1 MTERLDNLEIDTE
14 WSPAPDGL
22 DLPVG
27 EVHTWIARLNE
38 DDDDEEDGALD
49 DKAASDLSKE
59 ETRRAARF
67 AFARDRNCYV
77 HAHAL
82 LRHLLGRYLGV
93 APSDV
98 NVVQS
103 SAGKPALASDSY
115 LTFNMSHTKTF
126 ALFGFSRQG
135 VIGVDVEH
143 VRSSV
148 DVLSLAQRFF
158 TASESDLIANAG
170 TEDQLRYFFTAW
182 VRKEAVVKAVGRGLA
197 IPLSAVD
204 VAPGDSAP
212 HRTACLEEDPPSDWH
227 VIDLP
232 EPLGHLAA
240 LATDIRPSRV
250 RCFCA
255 PNL

>member
-1 MTERLDNLEIDTE
+1 MTERLDKLEIDTE
-14 WSPAPDGL
+14 WSPSPDGL

-27 EVHTWIARLNE
+27 EIHTWITRL
-38 DDDDEEDGALD
+38 DRDEDGALD
-49 DKAASDLSKE
+49 SIAASDLSEE

-77 HAHAL
+77 RAHSQ
-82 LRHLLGRYLGV
+82 LRRLLGRYLGV
-93 APSDV
+93 APSQV
-98 NVVQS
+98 SMVQS
-103 SAGKPALASDSY
+103 SAGKPALAGDSP
-115 LTFNMSHTKTF
+115 LAFNMSHTKSF
-126 ALFGFSRQG
+126 ALFGFTRQG

-158 TASESDLIANAG
+158 TTSESDLIANAG
-170 TEDQLRYFFTAW
+170 AEDQLRYFFTAW
-182 VRKEAVVKAVGRGLA
+182 VRKEAVVKAVGLGLS

-204 VAPGDSAP
+204 VVPGDLAP
-212 HRTACLEEDPPSDWH
+212 HRTARLEEDPPSDWQ

-232 EPLGHLAA
+232 APLEHLSA
-240 LATDIRPSRV
+240 LATDILPSRV

-255 PNL
+255 PTR